1 MLRELNKIEF
11 VKVGYYINTIS
22 SSSDISYGVNDFSK
36 SDLEK
41 LNLKDHIN
49 IFQVDDNK
57 VKVYYNSDIV
67 LLNPYK
73 LDFKISEDNPDSLL
87 ISLCLGPISN
97 TIKVIDPIFYG
108 KKVQKVYIDI
118 KDESILVMLN
128 LENYA

>member
-11 VKVGYYINTIS
+11 VKVGYYINTFS

-49 IFQVDDNK
+49 VFQVDDK
-57 VKVYYNSDIV
+57 SIKIYYNSEVI
-67 LLNPYK
+67 LNPYK

-108 KKVQKVYIDI
+108 KKIQKIDIDI

-128 LENYA
+128 LQNYA

>member
-22 SSSDISYGVNDFSK
+22 SSSNINYGVNDFSK

-49 IFQVDDNK
+49 VFQVDDNSIII
-57 VKVYYNSDIV
+57 YYNSEVI
-67 LLNPYK
+67 LNPYK
-73 LDFKISEDNPDSLL
+73 LDFKISEDNPDGLL

-128 LENYA
+128 LQNYA

>member
-11 VKVGYYINTIS
+11 VKVGYYINTFS
-22 SSSDISYGVNDFSK
+22 SNKKDYGINDFSI
-36 SDLEK
+36 SELEK
-41 LNLKDHIN
+41 LNLKDCISL
-49 IFQVDDNK
+49 FQIDNNK
-57 VKVYYNSDIV
+57 IRVYYNSEVI
-67 LLNPYK
+67 LNPYK

-128 LENYA
+128 LQNYA